1 MLYHCPTNQ
10 FLRAMSTLTVEKF
23 IELSNL
29 SNITKDDITGRSRN
43 EEIAIAR
50 EVYWYCLNLQ
60 GLGHRRI
67 SRIDGRRKQTISSGI
82 KTVKNLIETN
92 HPLLEPH
99 KQTIEIFASTAN

>member
-1 MLYHCPTNQ
+1 
-10 FLRAMSTLTVEKF
+10 MSTLTVERF

-29 SNITKDDITGRSRN
+29 SDIGITKDDITGRSRN

-82 KTVKNLIETN
+82 KTVKNLLDTN
-92 HPLLEPH
+92 HPLVEH
-99 KQTIEIFASTAN
+99 HREVIEIFASTAN